1 MIHLSS
7 HSLSGTQSVARN
19 GDSFAKH
26 WGGSPVEH
34 MTLCHLMIGFLNI
47 LEVVRMRKEVERL
60 RKKYPEGTIVRLFSM
75 TGEPQMQEGL
85 IGTVRVVDDI
95 GSIHVHWENGSTLAL
110 IPDEDDFEI
119 VREKQLSLNME

>member
-1 MIHLSS
+1 
-7 HSLSGTQSVARN
+7 
-19 GDSFAKH
+19 
-26 WGGSPVEH
+26 
-34 MTLCHLMIGFLNI
+34 
-47 LEVVRMRKEVERL
+47 MRKEVERL